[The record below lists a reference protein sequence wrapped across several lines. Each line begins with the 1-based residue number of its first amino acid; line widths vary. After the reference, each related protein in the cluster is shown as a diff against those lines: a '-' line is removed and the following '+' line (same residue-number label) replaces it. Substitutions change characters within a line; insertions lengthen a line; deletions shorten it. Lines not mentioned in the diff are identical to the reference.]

1 MSAPFLSKALQS
13 VQQCNHKKWHIED
26 ERINSVSPVDIC
38 EGRTVHNGAVS
49 QKKRAF
55 NPLGTYNQVGTQ
67 NGPLSDKHRG
77 NFEAKIH
84 WKSLC
89 WIILMTLSIVLFNPS
104 INMCAFISPKLSVA
118 CVSAATEELAAKRA
132 TTSCLWIIYLFV
144 MWFETLNWMMAHGKF
159 PLFFFTFSLK

>member
-1 MSAPFLSKALQS
+1 MEYIRIQQMSAPFLSKALQS

-118 CVSAATEELAAKRA
+118 CVSGNWGAGSKKSDNQL
-132 TTSCLWIIYLFV
+132 LVNHLFICNV
-144 MWFETLNWMMAHGKF
+144 IWNT
-159 PLFFFTFSLK
+159 